1 MLTRYWFKTDRGH
14 GYGVTASSQTDA
26 ENILKGFG
34 YPLPSER
41 LVGVVAGIGMA
52 SLDKEEVL
60 PNIGPMA
67 VRGVWYP
74 RRNI

>member
-1 MLTRYWFKTDRGH
+1 MLTRFWFKTDRGP
-14 GYGVTASSQTDA
+14 GYGVTASSQSDA
-26 ENILKGFG
+26 ENILKSLG

-41 LVGVVAGIGMA
+41 IIGVTPGVNLS
-52 SLDKEEVL
+52 SLDKDEVL
-60 PNIGPMA
+60 PNVGPLA